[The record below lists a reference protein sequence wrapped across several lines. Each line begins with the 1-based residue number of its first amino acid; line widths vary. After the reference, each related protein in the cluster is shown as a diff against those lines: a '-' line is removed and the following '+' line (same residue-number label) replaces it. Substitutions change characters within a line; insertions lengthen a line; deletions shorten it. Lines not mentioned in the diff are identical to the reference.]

1 MSQAVLFSRLLEGL
15 IGVPVF
21 KNGVERFTAKNYH
34 PVSLFS
40 VVSEVFEKLVNNK
53 VVDHLEKCD
62 LFSDFKNGF
71 SSSRSTAALLTAAS
85 DKNASAFNSSGT
97 TRAVAID
104 ISKALNRIW
113 HAGLLHKITSYG
125 ISSQMSGLISSFLSK
140 RQLQV
145 VLDGKSLH
153 EYPVNAGVPHS
164 PILGPS
170 LFLLYID
177 LPDDDIYADDTTLYS
192 KCGQASDLW

>member
-1 MSQAVLFSRLLEGL
+1 M
-15 IGVPVF
+15 
-21 KNGVERFTAKNYH
+21 
-34 PVSLFS
+34 
-40 VVSEVFEKLVNNK
+40 VSEVFEKLVNNK
-53 VVDHLEKCD
+53 VVNHLEKCD
-62 LFSDFKNGF
+62 LFSVFKNGF

-85 DKNASAFNSSGT
+85 DKNASAFNSSGA